1 VWAGRRQHSRGAGW
15 RPREAGGIRGRP
27 EERPRE
33 PGWAAADD
41 IEGWLG
47 VDRGPPGGSGR
58 GGDARAGQWRPGCRR
73 RRGWAWAPTGR
84 RRIGLRRQR
93 ACEACMCVCER
104 EREWKARAVA
114 HEVSKKIIISG
125 SLWIFGCKS
134 KINRRKYRY
143 FRRFLQDAEKLL
155 LFSVANLQPQKVM

>member
-1 VWAGRRQHSRGAGW
+1 MVLDREEWPRGGGVGRLTSTQSRSWVAAKG
-15 RPREAGGIRGRP
+15 GRP

-58 GGDARAGQWRPGCRR
+58 GGNARAGQWRPRCRR

-84 RRIGLRRQR
+84 RRIGLKRQR
-93 ACEACMCVCER
+93 ACEACVCVCVRER
-104 EREWKARAVA
+104 ERERV
-114 HEVSKKIIISG
+114 EGTCG
-125 SLWIFGCKS
+125 ST
-134 KINRRKYRY
+134 
-143 FRRFLQDAEKLL
+143 
-155 LFSVANLQPQKVM
+155 